1 MDIDTAIE
9 GVAIGAVVVFC
20 TVIMPSGLTGQRCVT
35 VAVERFHC
43 WELNFM
49 LSRYQDEEL
58 N

>member
-20 TVIMPSGLTGQRCVT
+20 TVIMPSGLGQRCVT
-35 VAVERFHC
+35 VAVERYHC
-43 WELNFM
+43 WEFNFM
-49 LSRYQDEEL
+49 LSRYQDKQL